1 MSDFLYPSY
10 NFCTVCLSELDA
22 SKKMTLC
29 DGCIKEVK
37 KITDFENR
45 CMVCGKPVLEA
56 FEALLPYRY
65 KCKACQEQFSFLKA
79 HRTYALYEGPIKKML
94 MDLKYHDRTHHLAFL
109 VETLCETIENQYK
122 GIHFDLITCVP
133 IHWTRLLKRQYNQ
146 AALLAKMLSKRTNI
160 PYAPLLSRNKRTKRL
175 KLLTRE
181 ERKSIIHGVISLK
194 TAYKNH
200 IRGKNIL
207 IIDDIYTTG
216 ATLNECARVFYE
228 KEAAG
233 IYALT
238 VATGHS

>member
-1 MSDFLYPSY
+1 MIDVLYPKH
-10 NFCTVCLSELDA
+10 NFCTVCQSELDA

-29 DGCIKEVK
+29 ETCIKEVK

-56 FEALLPYRY
+56 FEELLPYRY
-65 KCKACQEQFSFLKA
+65 KCKPCQEQFAFIKA

-94 MDLKYHDRTHHLAFL
+94 MDLKYHDRTHHLYFL
-109 VETLCETIENQYK
+109 VEALCETIESQYE
-122 GIHFDLITCVP
+122 GLRFDLITCVP

-146 AALLAKMLSKRTNI
+146 AALLAKMLSKRINI
-160 PYAPLLSRNKRTKRL
+160 PYEPLLRRTKRTKRL

-181 ERKSIIHGVISLK
+181 ERKNIIQGVILVKS
-194 TAYKNH
+194 AYKNR

-216 ATLNECARVFYE
+216 ATLNECAKAFYE
-228 KEAAG
+228 EEAAG

-238 VATGHS
+238 VATGH